1 MLYLVQRCQAF
12 WWFVRIPHLWTLG
25 MKCFHKSLLLSNSQW
40 LITQLPLVSTLL
52 KFALWSSTTLRMHWH
67 HIWPSHGFYADHK
80 TPAPFNGKHLTGR
93 SNTFILHYPL
103 HNCAPSIQLVRP
115 KVFIF
120 KWVNIIWRLLH
131 LSKLIDAIS
140 LKIVSLLALML
151 S

>member
-12 WWFVRIPHLWTLG
+12 WWFVHIPHLWTLG
-25 MKCFHKSLLLSNSQW
+25 IKCFHKSLFLSNSQW
-40 LITQLPLVSTLL
+40 LITQLPCSFYSSKNCPM
-52 KFALWSSTTLRMHWH
+52 KFNHFENALTPHLAKSWFLCQSQ
-67 HIWPSHGFYADHK
+67 

-131 LSKLIDAIS
+131 LSKIIDAIS
-140 LKIVSLLALML
+140 
-151 S
+151 